1 MDSDAPIASVDQ
13 NKLLEEMRAEG
24 LAMRYNSWEL
34 TKTEGPNHL
43 MVTEKEEKPL
53 IDRYRLGS
61 NTSDIAE
68 RRVFSTSPI
77 FSFFYQFFKFLVDNG
92 YLT

>member
-53 IDRYRLGS
+53 IDRYRRPYRPGS

-68 RRVFSTSPI
+68 RRVFSTSVTDI
-77 FSFFYQFFKFLVDNG
+77 FLFLSIF
-92 YLT
+92 